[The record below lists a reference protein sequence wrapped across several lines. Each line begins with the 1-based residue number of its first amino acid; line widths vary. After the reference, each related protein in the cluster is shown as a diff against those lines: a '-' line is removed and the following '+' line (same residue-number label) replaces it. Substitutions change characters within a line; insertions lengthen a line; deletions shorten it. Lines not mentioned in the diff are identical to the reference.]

1 MAIQKIKD
9 NIYIINTLHWER
21 RLFDELI
28 PLPEGTTYNA
38 YLIKGSE
45 KTALIDTTDS
55 MKVDDFLRDLDN
67 LGVERIDYVISNH
80 AEQDHSGGIPAVL
93 EKYPEARVV
102 TNEKC
107 AELLRTHLH
116 ISPEKF
122 IVIKEGDVLSLGNKN
137 LTFIMTPWVHWPET
151 QTTFLIEDKIAFTC
165 DFFGAHLAT
174 SDFIT
179 GGTPEVYISA
189 KRYYAEIMAPFRNMI
204 PKNIEK
210 VIEYKPEMI
219 CPSHGPCY
227 SNPEFI
233 INAYKEWSSDKVQNL
248 VLILYVS
255 MHHSIERAVRILEQA
270 LIERNVQVKVIN
282 LTVADAGE
290 VAMSLIDAATIV
302 VATPTVLASAH
313 PLTIYYVYL
322 ANLLRPKTKFLAVVN
337 SQGWGGKTIEDLK
350 NIFSNFKGEILE
362 TIQFKGLPDKN
373 IEEKLKSLS
382 QLIFEKHR
390 DAGLIN

>member
-1 MAIQKIKD
+1 MAVQKIKD

-45 KTALIDTTDS
+45 KTALIDTTDT

-93 EKYPEARVV
+93 ERYPEARVV

-122 IVIKEGDVLSLGNKN
+122 IVIKEGDLLSLGDKS

-151 QTTFLIEDKIAFTC
+151 QTTVLIEDKIAFTC

-179 GGTPEVYISA
+179 KGSPEVYNSA

-233 INAYKEWSSDKVQNL
+233 INAYREWSADQVQNL

-350 NIFSNFKGEILE
+350 SIFSNFKGELLE
-362 TIQFKGLPDKN
+362 AIQFKGLPDKSV
-373 IEEKLKSLS
+373 EEKLISLS

-390 DAGLIN
+390 NAGLIN

>member
-1 MAIQKIKD
+1 MAVQKIKD

-45 KTALIDTTDS
+45 KTALIDTTDT

-93 EKYPEARVV
+93 ERYPEARVV

-122 IVIKEGDVLSLGNKN
+122 IVIKEGDLLSLGDKS

-151 QTTFLIEDKIAFTC
+151 QTTVLIEDKIAFTC

-179 GGTPEVYISA
+179 KGSPEVYNSA

-233 INAYKEWSSDKVQNL
+233 INAYREWSSDQVQNL

-350 NIFSNFKGEILE
+350 SIFSNFKGELLE
-362 TIQFKGLPDKN
+362 AIQFKGLPDKSV
-373 IEEKLKSLS
+373 EEKLKSLS

-390 DAGLIN
+390 NAGLIN